1 MKDYLF
7 YNIPK
12 DSVDFSQFRG
22 QYNIYLLCRKGRVCF
37 RQSNKEIEAR
47 EWDFVVWP
55 RLKKYDSISFSE
67 DAEAEV
73 FLVSDYFLDLY
84 KPETAWDVP
93 GFKYLKAHPV
103 LRLLDDDY
111 DEQNHIGSVFNQL
124 KERIEYRQLIFEE
137 EVIGNLLRVMLY
149 DIWCIVDRTIL
160 VTDDSDLPLKHFG
173 DFLYEAQQD
182 CGEKRDVASYAK
194 MMELTPKYLTEL
206 SNQVTGRPASNWIDY
221 YAARLLRKELSAKD
235 VPFTDIAEKMK
246 FSSLPA
252 FSRYV
257 KRVLGCSPTEYR
269 ESLKHKG
276 KLY

>member
-12 DSVDFSQFRG
+12 DSVDFGQFRG
-22 QYNIYLLCRKGRVCF
+22 RYNIYLLCRKGQVCF
-37 RQSNKEIEAR
+37 HQSNKKIEAR

-55 RLKKYDSISFSE
+55 RSKKYDSISFSE
-67 DAEAEV
+67 DADADV
-73 FLVSDYFLDLY
+73 LLVSDYFLDLY
-84 KPETAWDVP
+84 KPETAWDIP
-93 GFKYLKAHPV
+93 GFKYLKTHPV
-103 LRLLDDDY
+103 LHLVEDDH
-111 DEQNHIGSVFNQL
+111 DEQSHIGRVLDQL

-137 EVIGNLLRVMLY
+137 EVVGNLLRVILY
-149 DIWCIVDRTIL
+149 DIWCIVDRTVL
-160 VTDDSDLPLKHFG
+160 VTDNSDLPLKHFG
-173 DFLYEAQQD
+173 DFLYEAQHY
-182 CGEKRDVASYAK
+182 CGEKRDVASYART
-194 MMELTPKYLTEL
+194 MELTPKYLTEL
-206 SNQVTGRPASNWIDY
+206 SNLVTGRPASDWIDH

-235 VPFTDIAEKMK
+235 VPFTEIAEKMK

>member
-1 MKDYLF
+1 
-7 YNIPK
+7 
-12 DSVDFSQFRG
+12 
-22 QYNIYLLCRKGRVCF
+22 
-37 RQSNKEIEAR
+37 
-47 EWDFVVWP
+47 
-55 RLKKYDSISFSE
+55 
-67 DAEAEV
+67 
-73 FLVSDYFLDLY
+73 
-84 KPETAWDVP
+84 
-93 GFKYLKAHPV
+93 
-103 LRLLDDDY
+103 
-111 DEQNHIGSVFNQL
+111 
-124 KERIEYRQLIFEE
+124 
-137 EVIGNLLRVMLY
+137 
-149 DIWCIVDRTIL
+149 
-160 VTDDSDLPLKHFG
+160 
-173 DFLYEAQQD
+173 
-182 CGEKRDVASYAK
+182 